1 MPSTFMGG
9 YVYMLANRK
18 NGALYLGVTAD
29 LLRRLHQHKTDPQ
42 GFVRQY
48 STDRLVWY
56 EQHDRIE
63 DAIQRETS
71 LKRWKRAWKIDL
83 IEATNPDW
91 DDLSLT
97 FTA

>member
-1 MPSTFMGG
+1 MLSVLMSG
-9 YVYMLANRK
+9 YIYMLANRK
-18 NGALYLGVTAD
+18 NGALYIGVTAD

-42 GFVRQY
+42 GFVRRY
-48 STDRLVWY
+48 GANRLVWY
-56 EQHDRIE
+56 EQHDGLE

-83 IEATNPDW
+83 VEAENADW
-91 DDLSLT
+91 RDLSQD

>member
-18 NGALYLGVTAD
+18 SGALYLGVTAD
-29 LLRRLHQHKTDPQ
+29 LLRRVHQHKTDPQ
-42 GFVRQY
+42 GFVCQY